1 MEHKFGAAVLV
12 IAAFFG
18 AVTAVTAAA
27 RPEWFAGQLGLKIA
41 NVGGVSEIRAQ
52 YAGFFLAVALV
63 CAAALLGWLPRQT
76 GFVVLA
82 TVFGGLIVSRLISL
96 AINGGVAGFGPTIRA
111 LYLVDSVGFAL
122 STAAFIMDNR
132 AVA

>member
-27 RPEWFAGQLGLKIA
+27 RPEWFAGQLGLKVA
-41 NVGGVSEIRAQ
+41 

-122 STAAFIMDNR
+122 STAAFIMDNH